1 MRNGWI
7 IAPTI
12 RLDAER
18 FFPQSLR
25 VFRAMLETSARLLRL
40 LSLLQA
46 RPRWTGRE
54 LAERLEVT
62 TRTVRN
68 DVERLRR
75 LGYPVDASPGAAGG
89 YRLGAGAQLPPLLL
103 DDDEAVAVA
112 VGLRTAA
119 GRGVTGI
126 EETSVRALAK
136 LEQVLP
142 SRLRRRVSALQ
153 AYTVPF
159 EGWGPTVDADT
170 LTAIA
175 GACRDQVR
183 LRFAYR
189 TPDGTTTRR
198 LVEPHLLVHPGRRW
212 YLAAWDCDREDW
224 RSFRVDRIEPG
235 LTTDRPFEPREPPY
249 GDAAKYVAR
258 AISAQRDRYQAT
270 VVLHA
275 PIEAVADRVPH
286 AVGTLEP
293 IDERSCLLRTGADWL
308 GGLAVYVANIG
319 VDFTVRE
326 PPEFAAVVSE
336 LAERFTRAAAPNRTR
351 EPR

>member
-1 MRNGWI
+1 VSF
-7 IAPTI
+7 IAPTV
-12 RLDAER
+12 RLVAER
-18 FFPQSLR
+18 FVPQFLR
-25 VFRAMLETSARLLRL
+25 ALVAMLETSARLLRL
-40 LSLLQA
+40 LSLLQV
-46 RPRWTGRE
+46 RPRWTGGE

-62 TRTVRN
+62 TRTLRN

-75 LGYPVDASPGAAGG
+75 LGYPVHATPGPSGG

-142 SRLRRRVSALQ
+142 SRLRRRASALQ

-159 EGWGPTVDADT
+159 AGSGPTVDADT

-175 GACRDQVR
+175 GACRDQLR

-189 TPDGTTTRR
+189 TPDSTTSRR
-198 LVEPHLLVHPGRRW
+198 LVEPHRLVHTGRRW

-224 RSFRVDRIEPG
+224 RSFRVDRIEPD
-235 LTTDRPFEPREPPY
+235 LSTDRRFEPREPPY
-249 GDAAKYVAR
+249 GDAAKFVAR
-258 AISAQRDRYQAT
+258 AISSQRDRYQAS

-275 PIEAVADRVPH
+275 PIAAVADRVPH

-319 VDFTVRE
+319 VDFTVLD
-326 PPEFAAVVSE
+326 PPEFATVVRE
-336 LAERFTRAAAPNRTR
+336 LAELFTRAAASGR
-351 EPR
+351 ED